1 MPIHPT
7 AIVDAKAT
15 LGDVEVGPYAIIG
28 PDVELADGVVVH
40 AHAVVTG
47 PTRVGPDTRI
57 FSFACVGG
65 DPQDL
70 KYKGERTTLEIGAR
84 NTIREYV
91 TLNRGTA
98 QGGGVTRVGDD
109 NLFMAQVHVA
119 HDAQVGSR
127 CVFANSAAIAGHVIV
142 QDNAVLGGLAGVHQ
156 HARVGRLAMI
166 GAGTMA
172 SLDIPPFSIAQGDRA
187 KLFGVNIIGLRR
199 AGLDSARIELLRSV
213 WRELFGGSSPLRM
226 SAERFREAYRDVP
239 EVVELA
245 TFILGS
251 TRGVCRATSAHEDA
265 D

>member
-142 QDNAVLGGLAGVHQ
+142 QDNAVLGGLSGVHQ

-187 KLFGVNIIGLRR
+187 RLFGVNIIGLRR

>member
-1 MPIHPT
+1 M
-7 AIVDAKAT
+7 
-15 LGDVEVGPYAIIG
+15 GDV
-28 PDVELADGVVVH
+28 
-40 AHAVVTG
+40 
-47 PTRVGPDTRI
+47 
-57 FSFACVGG
+57 
-65 DPQDL
+65 
-70 KYKGERTTLEIGAR
+70 
-84 NTIREYV
+84 
-91 TLNRGTA
+91 
-98 QGGGVTRVGDD
+98 

-127 CVFANSAAIAGHVIV
+127 CVFANSAASAGHVIV
-142 QDNAVLGGLAGVHQ
+142 QDNAVLGGLSGVHQ
-156 HARVGRLAMI
+156 HARVGRLAMV

-172 SLDIPPFSIAQGDRA
+172 GLDIPPFSIAQGDRA
-187 KLFGVNIIGLRR
+187 RLFGVNIIGLRR